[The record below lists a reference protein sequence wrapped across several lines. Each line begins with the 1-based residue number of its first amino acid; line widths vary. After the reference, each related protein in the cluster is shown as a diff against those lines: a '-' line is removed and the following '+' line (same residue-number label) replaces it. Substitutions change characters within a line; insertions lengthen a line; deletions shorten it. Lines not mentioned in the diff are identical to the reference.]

1 MRKWLAVPL
10 LLAASTGAPIAVHAA
25 DDIALFNGKDFTGWT
40 FYLEQK
46 GYNAGGKGKIS
57 DFAKVLPGGI
67 IEINPSYH
75 GALMTQKD
83 YLNYRL
89 KAEFRWVDPKARNN
103 SGLFLRIRP
112 PFVWDSEHGE
122 THRTYMVQI
131 QPPNTGD
138 LWVLGY
144 SPSALR
150 TDPARSYKPYGD
162 IELPPGVFGASSMQ
176 RHLAS
181 ADAEKP
187 AGEWNTIETEIVG
200 KTIKV
205 WLNGRLVN
213 EGVNLVDL
221 PGRIGLESEFGPI
234 QYRNIR
240 LTPIADDAPPLETA
254 VPPLPPRA
262 RPAPAPGN

>member
-1 MRKWLAVPL
+1 MRFRAGLPL
-10 LLAASTGAPIAVHAA
+10 LLAASTAAHAA
-25 DDIALFNGKDFTGWT
+25 DEIMLFNGKNFDGWT

-57 DFAKVLPGGI
+57 DFASIKPGEI
-67 IEINPSYH
+67 IQIDPQYH
-75 GALMTQKD
+75 GALMTRKD

-122 THRTYMVQI
+122 TARDYMVQI
-131 QPPNTGD
+131 QPPNTGE

-144 SPSALR
+144 SDSALR
-150 TDPARSYKPYGD
+150 TDPARSFKPFGNLD
-162 IELPPGVFGASSMQ
+162 LPPGVFGASSMH

-181 ADAEKP
+181 TNAEKP
-187 AGEWNTIETEIVG
+187 VGEWNAIETAIVG

-205 WLNGRLVN
+205 WLNGQLVN
-213 EGVNLVDL
+213 EGVGLVDL

-240 LTPIADDAPPLETA
+240 LTPIADDAPPLETS
-254 VPPLPPRA
+254 VPPLPQRV
-262 RPAPAPGN
+262 RPVAPPAEAK